1 MNTANFIKIVAL
13 GGAIM
18 GSQVVLASDA
28 VLADLPSASDKCS
41 CSGAS
46 DCTCKKGQCKCP
58 KCGNKGSKAR
68 MFETLKGQSSNPVL
82 PNTARLDAT
91 AGVFI

>member
-1 MNTANFIKIVAL
+1 MQTPNFIKIVAL
-13 GGAIM
+13 GSAIM
-18 GSQVVLASDA
+18 GSQVAFASEM

-58 KCGNKGSKAR
+58 KCGKGGKAR

>member
-1 MNTANFIKIVAL
+1 MQTANFVKIVAL
-13 GGAIM
+13 GGAIL
-18 GSQVVLASDA
+18 GAPVAFASNDVLP
-28 VLADLPSASDKCS
+28 DLPSASEKCG

-58 KCGNKGSKAR
+58 KCGKHNKAR
-68 MFETLKGQSSNPVL
+68 MIETLKGQSSDPTL